1 MTKYLVSN
9 KYHTKNIRKN
19 KTRRN
24 LKRNKTRRNI
34 RKNKLKR
41 VAGKLEELDKLD
53 IRKKTIILMGELH
66 TSKTDN
72 AEYLNIIKKQ
82 KNIIDN
88 VVKKIGENKTYFY
101 SEAPIGLIDKVLRT
115 DNYSSS
121 NYSSSVIVQYVNF
134 RTNIPIKYSSI
145 SLCDRETG
153 SCNNE
158 YSDDILSIFAINPEI
173 KCIIVA
179 IGLLHV
185 PELKRLINEK
195 QSDINIIIINT
206 VSQEQ
211 LKPFIPHFF
220 SNKSM
225 RELLYTEPSY
235 KLPIETFKVSVL
247 INKDG
252 KKIYKCPL
260 CEAIT
265 GTAAPEN
272 PEDTDLFTHNF
283 TCPNKGKIPVELS
296 EITFK

>member
-24 LKRNKTRRNI
+24 LRRNKTRRNI

-115 DNYSSS
+115 D

-260 CEAIT
+260 YEAIT

-272 PEDTDLFTHNF
+272 PEDTDLFTHDF

>member
-1 MTKYLVSN
+1 MTKYLGSK
-9 KYHTKNIRKN
+9 KYHTTNIRKN

-24 LKRNKTRRNI
+24 LRRNKTRRNI

-121 NYSSSVIVQYVNF
+121 VIVQYVNF

-145 SLCDRETG
+145 SLCDRDTG

-206 VSQEQ
+206 LSQEQ
-211 LKPFIPHFF
+211 LKPFIPRFF

-265 GTAAPEN
+265 RTAAPEN
-272 PEDTDLFTHNF
+272 PEDTDLFTHDF
-283 TCPNKGKIPVELS
+283 TCPNKGKIPVEP
-296 EITFK
+296 